1 VLFALFDVIA
11 NYTCFKIAAIILFAD
26 KMYYNEYDYVGT
38 GIWAGMF
45 YITSGGLGIGAS
57 KKPTRGM

>member
-1 VLFALFDVIA
+1 
-11 NYTCFKIAAIILFAD
+11 
-26 KMYYNEYDYVGT
+26 MYSKEYDYVGA